1 MLLVGMDTPR
11 ELEWYLRD
19 HFFRQAGK
27 GRTQLARSALAGEL
41 VSLYLRYRGYDPQ
54 KLAESLSPVID
65 DLVSMKVL
73 TQNGDDLAC
82 SKLNRM
88 QCVKCFYVSYLAE
101 AEPKVC
107 QRCSGTDL
115 GEFPKK
121 K

>member
-1 MLLVGMDTPR
+1 MDTPR

-27 GRTQLARSALAGEL
+27 GRTQLARSAVAGEM

-65 DLVSMKVL
+65 DLVSMRILVQDGDLLSATKL
-73 TQNGDDLAC
+73 T
-82 SKLNRM
+82 RM
-88 QCVKCFYVSYLAE
+88 QCAKCFYVSYLAD

-115 GEFPKK
+115 GEFPRKK
-121 K
+121 

>member
-1 MLLVGMDTPR
+1 MMPMDTPR

-27 GRTQLARSALAGEL
+27 GRTQLARSAIASEM

-54 KLAESLSPVID
+54 KLDESLAPVIS
-65 DLVSMKVL
+65 DLLSMRVL
-73 TQNGDDLAC
+73 AQEGDLLSAT
-82 SKLNRM
+82 KMARI
-88 QCVKCFYVSYLAE
+88 QCAKCFYVSYLAE

-107 QRCSGTDL
+107 QRCSGTEL

>member
-1 MLLVGMDTPR
+1 MDTPR

-27 GRTQLARSALAGEL
+27 GRTQLARSAVSSEM
-41 VSLYLRYRGYDPQ
+41 VSLYLRYRTYDPQ

-65 DLVSMKVL
+65 DLLSMRVL
-73 TQNGDDLAC
+73 VQEGDLLSAT
-82 SKLNRM
+82 KLTRM
-88 QCVKCFYVSYLAE
+88 QCSECFYVSYLAD

-107 QRCSGTDL
+107 QRCSGTHL

>member
-1 MLLVGMDTPR
+1 MDTPR

-27 GRTQLARSALAGEL
+27 GRTQLARSAVAGEMI
-41 VSLYLRYRGYDPQ
+41 SLYLRYRGYDPQ

-65 DLVSMKVL
+65 DLVSMRVL
-73 TQNGDDLAC
+73 AQDGDDLLFA
-82 SKLNRM
+82 SKLTRM
-88 QCVKCFYVSYLAE
+88 QCAKCFYISYLAE
-101 AEPKVC
+101 TEPKVC